1 MAQIFRITRTPRL
14 SEIYRTQHAN
24 PRLIATPHFLDLD
37 LHYRHFT
44 LQLFYT
50 ISLNF
55 AILFCRSHRPG
66 TALFSPAYPLLAY
79 ETQVS
84 D

>member
-1 MAQIFRITRTPRL
+1 MAEIFRITRTPRL

-24 PRLIATPHFLDLD
+24 PRLTATPHFLDLD
-37 LHYRHFT
+37 LHYRYFT
-44 LQLFYT
+44 FALFYT

-55 AILFCRSHRPG
+55 AILFCHRHRPR
-66 TALFSPAYPLLAY
+66 TALLSPDYPPLAY
-79 ETQVS
+79 DTEGS